1 MSEDAKPVRSSN
13 VRLRMAERSQVVWK
27 AQCLDDLLPPQHR
40 ARAVWAVVESLD
52 LSAFAAPIKARD
64 GTPGRDSTDPRLLV
78 ALWLYASV
86 RGVGSARELAR
97 RCAES
102 RPYEWLCGGVTVN
115 HRLLGDFRTGHAAA
129 LDALFTDV
137 IATLVKQGLVKV
149 RRISQ
154 DGLKVRAS
162 AGSASFRRASTLE
175 TLRREAAEHV
185 QRLRALLDDPARS
198 AGLSARQRAART
210 RAAEDRLAR
219 IDEARKLIPELQ
231 ERQAR
236 SARRLSAR
244 QRKEQQR
251 EPRASTTD
259 AEASRMKMGDGG
271 FRPAVNVQ
279 LASDTESRAVLGVS
293 VTAEGVD
300 YAQSEPMRQQVQR
313 RTGLAA
319 GEHLYDGGYV
329 TTEAVERADAQGVT
343 VYAPPK
349 PPKNRDKRGDEFTPR
364 NGDSDAI
371 VRWRQRMGSA
381 PGQQVYK
388 QRAAT
393 SETINAQMRRSG
405 LVQVTVRGIAK
416 VTCVALWSALAYNV
430 MLFADALRA

>member
-1 MSEDAKPVRSSN
+1 MSENAKPVAKSD
-13 VRLRMAERSQVVWK
+13 VRLRVAERSQVVWK

-40 ARAVWAVVESLD
+40 ARTVWAVVASLD

-64 GTPGRDSTDPRLLV
+64 GMPGRDSTDPRLLV
-78 ALWLYASV
+78 ALWLYAAV

-97 RCAES
+97 LCAES
-102 RPYEWLCGGVTVN
+102 RPYEWLCGGVGVN
-115 HRLLGDFRTGHAAA
+115 HRLLSDFRTGHAAA
-129 LDALFTDV
+129 LDALFTDT
-137 IATLVKQGLVKV
+137 IAVLVKQGLIKV
-149 RRISQ
+149 RRVSQ

-162 AGSASFRRASTLE
+162 AGSGSFRRASTLQK
-175 TLRREAAEHV
+175 LRQEAAAHV
-185 QRLRALLDDPARS
+185 DELRALLDDPARS

-210 RAAEDRLAR
+210 RAAKERLAR
-219 IDEARKLIPELQ
+219 VEAAQQLIPKLQ

-236 SARRLSAR
+236 SARRLSKR
-244 QRKEQQR
+244 QQKEQQR
-251 EPRASTTD
+251 EPRASTSD

-271 FRPAVNVQ
+271 YRPAVNVQ
-279 LASDTESRAVLGVS
+279 LASDTESRAILGVS

-300 YAQSEPMRQQVQR
+300 YAQSEPMREQVRR
-313 RTGLAA
+313 RTGRAV

-329 TTEAVERADAQGVT
+329 TTDAVERADAQGVV

-349 PPKNRDKRGDEFTPR
+349 PPKDPDKYGDAFTPR
-364 NGDSDAI
+364 QGDSEAV
-371 VRWRQRMGSA
+371 VRWRQRMGSEQ
-381 PGQQVYK
+381 GQQVYK
-388 QRAAT
+388 QRAST

-416 VTCVALWSALAYNV
+416 VTCVALWSALAYNL